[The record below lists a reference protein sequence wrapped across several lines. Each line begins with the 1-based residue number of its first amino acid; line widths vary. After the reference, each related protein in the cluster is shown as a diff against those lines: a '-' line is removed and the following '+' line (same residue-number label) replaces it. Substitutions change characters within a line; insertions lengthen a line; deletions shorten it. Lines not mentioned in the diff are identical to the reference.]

1 MNRLQ
6 KLTPASTSPLTQVLF
21 NQSTPTSVSPS
32 DLEAP
37 IEYTSDTLNPSQKA
51 AIQHALAS
59 REISLIHGPPGTGK
73 THTLIELIQ
82 QLVKRGSRILVCG
95 PSNISVDNIVER
107 LAPHKIPMVR
117 LGHPARLLPG
127 ILDHS
132 LDILSRN
139 SDAAAVTKDIRDEMD
154 QKQASISKTKTGKE
168 RKAVWGELRDL
179 RKEFRHRETRV
190 VADLIKSSKVV
201 LATLHGAGGTVIKD
215 EVFDVVIVDE
225 ASQALEAQCWIPIM
239 GVKGVQKLVLAGDHL
254 QLPPTIKSANMKNG
268 GPTAAIAQGLVK
280 KMQGLEVNGVKRTKE
295 DDIRLETTMFDRLLK
310 LYGDGIK
317 RMLNTQYRMH
327 EDINAFPS
335 AALYNNEL
343 VSAEAVKTR
352 LLSGLPYEVKETDDT
367 SVPLVYY
374 DTQGGDFPEQIEDA
388 EDGAKGKSALL
399 ADSKINEG
407 EAALV
412 RFHVRNL
419 VKAGVRE
426 DDIAVITPYNGQL
439 GVIRDL
445 MKADFP
451 SVEMGSVDGFQGR
464 EKEAVVVSLVRSNAK
479 HEVGFLAEKR
489 RLNGMLPGIFDVWW
503 AYCANILRLVAMTRP
518 RRHLCVIG
526 DSETVGRGSKF
537 LKEWMAFL
545 EDKADLRYPDLGELG
560 IGG

>member
-21 NQSTPTSVSPS
+21 GQSGPTSISPS

-37 IEYTSDTLNPSQKA
+37 IKYTNDTLNDSQKA

-82 QLVKRGSRILVCG
+82 QLIARGSRILVCG

-127 ILDHS
+127 VLDHS
-132 LDILSRN
+132 LDVLSRN

-154 QKQASISKTKTGKE
+154 KKQASISKTKSGRE
-168 RKAVWGELRDL
+168 RKAVWGDLREL
-179 RKEFRHRETRV
+179 RKEFRQRETRV
-190 VADLIKSSKVV
+190 VGDLLKSSKVV
-201 LATLHGAGGTVIKD
+201 LATLHGAGGTLIKD

-254 QLPPTIKSANMKNG
+254 QLPPTIKSSNMKNG
-268 GPTAAIAQGLVK
+268 GPAAAVAQGLVK
-280 KMQGLEVNGVKRTKE
+280 KMQTLEVDGANQNKDSSKNAPTSDSIK
-295 DDIRLETTMFDRLLK
+295 LETTLFDRLLA
-310 LYGDGIK
+310 LYGDSIK
-317 RMLNTQYRMH
+317 RMLTTQYRMH

-335 AALYNNEL
+335 AALYKNEL
-343 VSAEAVKTR
+343 ISAEAVKKR
-352 LLSGLPYEVKETDDT
+352 LLSDLPYSVKETDDT

-388 EDGAKGKSALL
+388 EDGSKGKSALL

-412 RFHVRNL
+412 RYHVSKL
-419 VKAGVRE
+419 VEAGVRE
-426 DDIAVITPYNGQL
+426 EDIAVITPYNGQL

-445 MKADFP
+445 MKAQFP
-451 SVEMGSVDGFQGR
+451 DVEMGSVDGFQGR

-479 HEVGFLAEKR
+479 KEVGFLAEKR
-489 RLNGMLPGIFDVWW
+489 RLNGMFALSSSF
-503 AYCANILRLVAMTRP
+503 LLV
-518 RRHLCVIG
+518 
-526 DSETVGRGSKF
+526 
-537 LKEWMAFL
+537 
-545 EDKADLRYPDLGELG
+545 
-560 IGG
+560 

>member
-21 NQSTPTSVSPS
+21 GQSGPTSISPS
-32 DLEAP
+32 DLDAP
-37 IEYTSDTLNPSQKA
+37 IKYTNDTLNDSQKA

-82 QLVKRGSRILVCG
+82 QLIARGSRILVCG

-127 ILDHS
+127 VLDHS
-132 LDILSRN
+132 LDVLSRN

-154 QKQASISKTKTGKE
+154 KKQASISKTKSGRE
-168 RKAVWGELRDL
+168 RKAVWGDLRDL
-179 RKEFRHRETRV
+179 RKEFRQRETRV
-190 VADLIKSSKVV
+190 VGDLLKSSKVV
-201 LATLHGAGGTVIKD
+201 LATLHGAGGTLIKD

-254 QLPPTIKSANMKNG
+254 QLPPTIKSSNMKNG
-268 GPTAAIAQGLVK
+268 GPAAAVAQGLVK
-280 KMQGLEVNGVKRTKE
+280 KMQNLEVDGAKQDGKNPPAIK
-295 DDIRLETTMFDRLLK
+295 LETTLFDRLLA
-310 LYGDGIK
+310 LYGDSIK

-335 AALYNNEL
+335 AALYNNAL
-343 VSAEAVKTR
+343 VSAEAVKKR
-352 LLSGLPYEVKETDDT
+352 LLCDLPYAVKETDDT

-412 RFHVRNL
+412 RYHVSKL
-419 VKAGVRE
+419 VEAGVRE
-426 DDIAVITPYNGQL
+426 EDIAVITPYNGQL

-445 MKADFP
+445 MKAQFP
-451 SVEMGSVDGFQGR
+451 NVEMGSVDGFQGR
-464 EKEAVVVSLVRSNAK
+464 EKEAVVVSLVRSNSK
-479 HEVGFLAEKR
+479 KEVGFLAEKR
-489 RLNGMLPGIFDVWW
+489 RLNGMVESCFISPCG
-503 AYCANILRLVAMTRP
+503 
-518 RRHLCVIG
+518 
-526 DSETVGRGSKF
+526 
-537 LKEWMAFL
+537 
-545 EDKADLRYPDLGELG
+545 LRYGR
-560 IGG
+560 